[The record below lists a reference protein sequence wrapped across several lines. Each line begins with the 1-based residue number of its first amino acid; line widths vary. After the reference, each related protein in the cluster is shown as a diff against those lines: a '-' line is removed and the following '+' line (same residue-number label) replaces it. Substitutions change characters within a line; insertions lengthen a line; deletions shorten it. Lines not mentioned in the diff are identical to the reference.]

1 MDFRAQLDQLKNI
14 AEQGEQDLDERVTYR
29 TLAKL
34 SGIENPDRIYPGQ
47 KISLPGG
54 GSYTV
59 KRGDTL
65 SGIAQDYRLGNIGKK
80 DDFKGMDDPNKGKT
94 PKGPDPLNIM
104 NPSDEVKAKA
114 AERPKQGGAD
124 PLGIFSPK
132 KKVEPKDTPRDGG
145 NPGGTTKAVDQTS
158 QITSKYNRIKKMAGQ
173 TAADTYAKNV
183 ALDPRATQATKDALP
198 NTYSKDKDGNY
209 TQVSNPL
216 VPAGPKGK
224 TWGEPGHG
232 FTITPGTS
240 TTTKGNTVGMS
251 EPTTQQRAQSLYQQI
266 KGMIDAKPSTSG
278 QMKKANTTGD
288 KK

>member
-1 MDFRAQLDQLKNI
+1 MRDLLESLDSI
-14 AEQGEQDLDERVTYR
+14 AEQDLEEKRVTFN

-34 SGIENPDRIYPGQ
+34 SGIENPDKIYPGQ
-47 KISLPGG
+47 KITLPGG

-104 NPSDEVKAKA
+104 NPSDEVRAKA
-114 AERPKQGGAD
+114 ADSPKKGGPD

-132 KKVEPKDTPRDGG
+132 KKAEPKDTPRDGG
-145 NPGGTTKAVDQTS
+145 NPGGTTKAVDQTANVK
-158 QITSKYNRIKKMAGQ
+158 SKYDAIASTAGK
-173 TAADTYAKNV
+173 TAADVYAKNV
-183 ALDPRATQATKDALP
+183 RLDPRATQDTKDALP
-198 NTYSKDKDGNY
+198 KYNKVDIPKKAQGPD
-209 TQVSNPL
+209 PL
-216 VPAGPKGK
+216 GLAGPKGK

-232 FTITPGTS
+232 FTISPGTS

-278 QMKKANTTGD
+278 QMKRANTSGD

>member
-14 AEQGEQDLDERVTYR
+14 AEQELDERVTYR

-34 SGIENPDRIYPGQ
+34 SGIENPDKIYPGQ
-47 KISLPGG
+47 KVTLPGG

-59 KRGDTL
+59 KKGDTL
-65 SGIAQDYRLGNIGKK
+65 SHIAQAYRLGKIGKK
-80 DDFKGMDDPNKGKT
+80 EEPKYHNIAMPKKAQDDFMSPDDMMAMGPDGAYQKKAQGM
-94 PKGPDPLNIM
+94 DPLNL
-104 NPSDEVKAKA
+104 AG
-114 AERPKQGGAD
+114 PKD
-124 PLGIFSPK
+124 DMKSPDDMMAMGPEP
-132 KKVEPKDTPRDGG
+132 EPKPEPKPEPTP
-145 NPGGTTKAVDQTS
+145 VDQKD
-158 QITSKYNRIKKMAGQ
+158 QITSKYNAIARTAGQ

-183 ALDPRATQATKDALP
+183 KLDPRATQDTKDALP
-198 NTYSKDKDGNY
+198 KYNKIDIPKKAQGMD
-209 TQVSNPL
+209 PL
-216 VPAGPKGK
+216 GLAGPKGK

-232 FTITPGTS
+232 FTVPSGTS

-278 QMKKANTTGD
+278 QMKRVNTPGD